1 METGFTLDKE
11 SNTLALICREIVV
24 ILAFDSRESL
34 IQWQVHVRNHTQ
46 EGEKIGSPF
55 E

>member
-46 EGEKIGSPF
+46 EGKMQYAF